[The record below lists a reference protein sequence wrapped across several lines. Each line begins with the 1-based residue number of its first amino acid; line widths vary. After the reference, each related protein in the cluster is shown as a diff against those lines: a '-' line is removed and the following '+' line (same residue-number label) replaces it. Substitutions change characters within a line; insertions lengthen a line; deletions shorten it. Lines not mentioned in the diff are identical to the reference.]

1 LRSLSGVKRTCRFAL
16 HMSVFDPK
24 RTSWIRFE
32 DVAGLLNALLQQHV
46 ADYCTTR
53 SRAGASIDT
62 INAELQNTIM
72 PRMSRWH
79 REQLARAAVFFDDDP
94 RAPSH
99 AVNWS
104 KWVRYR
110 AALMASLL
118 ATLARAAMR
127 LSQPN
132 KQKYTCFC
140 SRWRR

>member
-1 LRSLSGVKRTCRFAL
+1 MTPAQQRIDDLITHWLASRGDR
-16 HMSVFDPK
+16 
-24 RTSWIRFE
+24 IRFE
-32 DVAGLLNALLQQHV
+32 DDAGLLNALLQQHV

-99 AVNWS
+99 AVN
-104 KWVRYR
+104 
-110 AALMASLL
+110 
-118 ATLARAAMR
+118 
-127 LSQPN
+127 
-132 KQKYTCFC
+132 
-140 SRWRR
+140 